1 MLNNKFANLK
11 SKIWIKARA
20 QLIKNVVENYMGKKF
35 NIEPFKVSKKEQIL
49 VHMKE
54 RNQIENCMLVEV
66 KYKSNTYINQ
76 SN

>member
-1 MLNNKFANLK
+1 
-11 SKIWIKARA
+11 
-20 QLIKNVVENYMGKKF
+20 MGKKF